1 MRSSHVA
8 RGQASPVIRTREP
21 DRTAPPANEIDFLV
35 SHGVAAATLVEAAA
49 RARRLGVTPLA
60 ALLADGAVSD
70 HFYYSALA
78 RRLGAPFIASPP
90 AFTRLG
96 RNDGA
101 GAVPVAQLAHDGRYL
116 LAPEGEALRSLLALA
131 RDGRAPLDRIA
142 ITTPR
147 RLAAWTRAA
156 NARGVARAACDD
168 LRRHDPSLS
177 AATPPAWGTRAF
189 IAGLPL
195 SFLIALVSGG
205 PAWIALSGV
214 FGVIAT
220 AVIAFRLAAAA
231 MGLED
236 RPAKSARLS
245 EADLPTYTIIVPLY
259 REAAVVKQLV
269 RAIEALD
276 YPRAKLDIKL
286 VVEAEDD
293 QTRAAIEALA
303 LPSRYE
309 LVIAPRGAPRTK
321 PRALNVALA
330 TARGS
335 LVVIFDAED
344 APEPDQLRLAAGR
357 FGAAGDRLAC
367 LQARLAID
375 NPGDG
380 WLAALFAIE
389 YAALFDV
396 LNPGLAA
403 IGAPMLLGGTSNHFR
418 AGALRRLRG
427 WDAWNVTED
436 ADLGLR
442 LARFGYRVETLATTT
457 HEEAPA
463 RLGAW
468 LAQRR
473 RWIKGWMQ
481 TLIVHAREP
490 RRLARE
496 LGPRGAAGALALLL
510 NGILGPL
517 LTPMFVAL
525 LARDALWGDLL
536 APRDASGLLM
546 STAWSCLMLAGLGS
560 LLWFSLM
567 GVRQRGLRLEARWLF
582 ALPAYHA
589 LLSLAAWGALL
600 ELWRD
605 PFAWA
610 KTSHGLARTSRRGR
624 PLAKHG
630 EEL

>member
-1 MRSSHVA
+1 
-8 RGQASPVIRTREP
+8 
-21 DRTAPPANEIDFLV
+21 
-35 SHGVAAATLVEAAA
+35 
-49 RARRLGVTPLA
+49 
-60 ALLADGAVSD
+60 
-70 HFYYSALA
+70 
-78 RRLGAPFIASPP
+78 
-90 AFTRLG
+90 
-96 RNDGA
+96 
-101 GAVPVAQLAHDGRYL
+101 
-116 LAPEGEALRSLLALA
+116 
-131 RDGRAPLDRIA
+131 LDR
-142 ITTPR
+142 
-147 RLAAWTRAA
+147 
-156 NARGVARAACDD
+156 CC
-168 LRRHDPSLS
+168 
-177 AATPPAWGTRAF
+177 
-189 IAGLPL
+189 
-195 SFLIALVSGG
+195 
-205 PAWIALSGV
+205 
-214 FGVIAT
+214 
-220 AVIAFRLAAAA
+220 
-231 MGLED
+231 
-236 RPAKSARLS
+236 
-245 EADLPTYTIIVPLY
+245 IIP
-259 REAAVVKQLV
+259 
-269 RAIEALD
+269 D

-293 QTRAAIEALA
+293 QKRVAIEALA

-357 FGAAGDRLAC
+357 FGMAGDRLAC

-418 AGALRRLRG
+418 AGVLKRLRG

-463 RLGAW
+463 RMGAW

-481 TLIVHAREP
+481 TLIVHARQL

-510 NGILGPL
+510 NGVLGPL

-546 STAWSCLMLAGLGS
+546 STAWSCLTLAGLGS

-567 GVRQRGLRLEARWLF
+567 GVRQRGLRLEARWLV

-605 PFAWA
+605 PFAWT
-610 KTSHGLARTSRRGR
+610 KTNHGLARTSRRGR
-624 PLAKHG
+624 PLAEHCEG
-630 EEL
+630 L